1 MSATRRRRPT
11 VLLVAR
17 REILVRVRSRVFAV
31 TTAGMVAAVLIG
43 ISIASHFAG
52 SPPAVQVGFAGG
64 SQALEQGFVANAEY
78 LGATVAVSDVTDEAT
93 GRAEVTDGTLD
104 ALVTGSAA
112 SPTIV
117 VKDAAPDSIDSAV
130 WLAAEAVRL
139 STAGLSPAAI
149 TSTMV
154 AVPVERLQPSDP
166 QDTQNVIGALATAIL
181 LFVSLSAYGNVVSQG
196 VIEEKSTRMME
207 IMLATVRPGQLLA
220 GKVIGIGLVGFAQM
234 ACVGLAAVVIVALT
248 HFASIPALGVATI
261 LSDLLWFVLGFLLYA
276 TGYAAFASLVSRQE
290 EAAAAAAPIT
300 VVLSGAYILM
310 FFALPDPAAPWV
322 TVVSFLPPLSP
333 IFMAIRMA
341 SGDLPLWQLAL
352 AVTLTAASIAGL
364 TSLAG
369 RIYANAALHTGK
381 RMQFLDAF
389 RGA

>member
-1 MSATRRRRPT
+1 MSPARRRRPT
-11 VLLVAR
+11 ILLVAR
-17 REILVRVRSRVFAV
+17 REILVRVRSHVFAA
-31 TTAGMVAAVLIG
+31 TTVGMVAAVLIG
-43 ISIASHFAG
+43 ISIASRFAG

-64 SQALEQGFVANAEY
+64 SQALEQGFAANAAY
-78 LGATVAVSDVTDEAT
+78 LGATVAVSEVADEAT
-93 GRAEVTDGTLD
+93 GRAEVIDGTLD
-104 ALVTGSAA
+104 ALVSGSAT
-112 SPTIV
+112 SPTVV
-117 VKDAAPDSIDSAV
+117 VKDATPDSIDSAV

-139 STAGLSPAAI
+139 SEAGLSPAAI

-166 QDTQNVIGALATAIL
+166 QTTQNVIGALATAIL
-181 LFVSLSAYGNVVSQG
+181 LFVSLSAYGNFVAQG

-207 IMLATVRPGQLLA
+207 IMLATVRPSQLLA

-234 ACVGLAAVVIVALT
+234 ACVGVAAVVIVALT

-300 VVLSGAYILM
+300 VLLSGAYILM

-341 SGDLPLWQLAL
+341 SGDLPPWQLAV
-352 AVTLTAASIAGL
+352 AVALTVASIAGL

-369 RIYANAALHTGK
+369 RVYANAALHTGK
-381 RMQFLDAF
+381 RMQFLEAF